1 MKIEKF
7 HDIIKDVI
15 ENHGGDLTVNLP
27 KGDKYKPLDKVVVT
41 TEEMV
46 ILDFFGEYF
55 GHWSR
60 LT

>member
-7 HDIIKDVI
+7 HDIIKNVMEKHG
-15 ENHGGDLTVNLP
+15 ENLTVNLP

-41 TEEMV
+41 TEGMV

-55 GHWSR
+55 GH
-60 LT
+60 

>member
-1 MKIEKF
+1 MKIEKL
-7 HDIIKDVI
+7 HNIIKNVI
-15 ENHGGDLTVNLP
+15 KDHGSELTVNLP

-55 GHWSR
+55 GH
-60 LT
+60 

>member
-7 HDIIKDVI
+7 HNIIKDVM
-15 ENHGGDLTVNLP
+15 EKHGEDLIVNLP

-41 TEEMV
+41 TEDTV

-55 GHWSR
+55 R
-60 LT
+60 K